1 MSPREVAWFAPAVSA
16 RPVQRTRFA
25 VLAAPCLAFA
35 VVSSSARSLRAAGDE
50 GEPRRT
56 VVLADL
62 GLHIVALGV
71 QRVVSPRIALQASA
85 GIYVPWTQTKDVA
98 GLGGDGAAPTG
109 TRSAGE
115 PRGAM
120 VRLRPFFYLGE
131 KALRGL
137 WISPFIQGGFI
148 GADRAGI
155 AQKGPAGAI
164 GVTAGYA
171 WLVASRVHVAL
182 GAGIQVHGAKVAGGS
197 GYPSYLR
204 PFPTVDIAV
213 GYAF

>member
-1 MSPREVAWFAPAVSA
+1 MALHEAAWSPRAVNTSSVRFGAVVAA
-16 RPVQRTRFA
+16 
-25 VLAAPCLAFA
+25 CLAFVA
-35 VVSSSARSLRAAGDE
+35 TAATASSAHADE

-85 GIYVPWTQTKDVA
+85 GIYVPWTQTKDIA
-98 GLGGDGAAPTG
+98 GLGGDGAAPAG

-131 KALRGL
+131 QALRGL
-137 WISPFIQGGFI
+137 WISPFVQGGFI
-148 GADRAGI
+148 GADRAGV
-155 AQKGPAGAI
+155 AQRGPAGAV

-182 GAGIQVHGAKVAGGS
+182 GAGVQVHGAKVAGGS
-197 GYPSYLR
+197 GYPSFLR

>member
-1 MSPREVAWFAPAVSA
+1 MSSPPRVSFSLGLVPALSCA
-16 RPVQRTRFA
+16 LG
-25 VLAAPCLAFA
+25 VLA
-35 VVSSSARSLRAAGDE
+35 SSGAAHADE

-71 QRVVSPRIALQASA
+71 QRVVSPRVTLQASA
-85 GIYVPWTQTKDVA
+85 GIYVPWTQTKDVF
-98 GLGGDGAAPTG
+98 GLGGEGAAPPG

-131 KALRGL
+131 KALRGP
-137 WISPFIQGGFI
+137 WISPFVQGGFL
-148 GADRAGI
+148 GADRAGV
-155 AQKGPAGAI
+155 AQKGPTGAL

-171 WLVASRVHVAL
+171 WLLASRVHAL
-182 GAGIQVHGAKVAGGS
+182 LGGGLQAHGAKVAGGA
-197 GYPSYLR
+197 GYPSFLR
-204 PFPTVDIAV
+204 AFPTVDIAV

>member
-1 MSPREVAWFAPAVSA
+1 MAFDEGAWSAPAVNVSSA
-16 RPVQRTRFA
+16 RFGA
-25 VLAAPCLAFA
+25 ALAACLAFA
-35 VVSSSARSLRAAGDE
+35 ATTGSASSARADE

-85 GIYVPWTQTKDVA
+85 GIYVPWTQTKDIA
-98 GLGGDGAAPTG
+98 GLGGDGAAPPG

-131 KALRGL
+131 RALRGL
-137 WISPFIQGGFI
+137 WVSPFIQGGFI
-148 GADRAGI
+148 GADRAGV
-155 AQKGPAGAI
+155 AQKGPAGAV

-171 WLVASRVHVAL
+171 WLLADRVHALL
-182 GAGIQVHGAKVAGGS
+182 GAGVQVHGAKVAGGS